1 MPILKVSDMKKTNLT
16 TSVALSALLVSLSG
30 SALAQSDPGILN
42 GQVIIDGNIF
52 ANDALTIEGDRYGN
66 VGSTALATGNAASG
80 MGDGEVNG
88 HVSSTQTMSGNST
101 ASAALEGGRVFG
113 TASADA
119 TAYGNSTTGSQFQ
132 ADSMVQTVGANRIS
146 SSASVSDISAT
157 TLNTSAT
164 SAANIQDIGFDGRLV
179 AEGDSPTLRANANQT
194 SQADVD
200 ASVDATVCCSVEDT
214 NANTLAV
221 SNSYQSSSVYSNV
234 FGNVQQTSTG
244 SAVTAETNL
253 TQAAGNNINA
263 NSQAMGNNVVIDNS
277 WGYSQLDG
285 SQNSSSAITATTEVV
300 LNDWDGD
307 AAISAYGVGN
317 SAMQTNIGSDLNA
330 YYSQNNSG
338 DVISLTDFEGGN
350 GGAGNLTNSSTAIGN
365 AYTGYVCATCQSAVP
380 GGALTQ
386 TNSGNIIA
394 SGQTWVAGGNGNVY
408 SSAAAIGN
416 SANYSTNSVAGS
428 H

>member
-1 MPILKVSDMKKTNLT
+1 MKRTNLAA
-16 TSVALSALLVSLSG
+16 SVALSALLVSLSG

-42 GQVIIDGNIF
+42 NQINFADVFADMNVEEDGN
-52 ANDALTIEGDRYGN
+52 N
-66 VGSTALATGNAASG
+66 VSSTALALGNVASG
-80 MGDGEVNG
+80 MGDGAVNG
-88 HVSSTQTMSGNST
+88 HVESTQTMSGDST
-101 ASAALEGGRVFG
+101 ASATLESLNTLG
-113 TASADA
+113 TASAEA
-119 TAYGNSTTGSQFQ
+119 TSYGNSTTGSQFQ
-132 ADSMVQTVGANRIS
+132 ADSMNQTVGANRIS
-146 SSASVSDISAT
+146 SSTSVNDISAT

-234 FGNVQQTSTG
+234 FGNIRQTSTG
-244 SAVTAETNL
+244 DTVTAETNL
-253 TQAAGNNINA
+253 TQAAGNNVNA
-263 NSQAMGNNVVIDNS
+263 NSQAMGNNIVMDNS

-285 SQNSSSAITATTEVV
+285 SQNNSSTITSTTEVV
-300 LNDWDGD
+300 LNDWSGD

-317 SAMQTNIGSDLNA
+317 SALQTNIGSDLNA

-338 DVISLTDFEGGN
+338 DVISLSDFEGGN

-394 SGQTWVAGGNGNVY
+394 SGQTWTSNNGNVY
-408 SSAAAIGN
+408 GSAVAIGN

>member
-1 MPILKVSDMKKTNLT
+1 MKRTNLAA
-16 TSVALSALLVSLSG
+16 SVALSALLVSLSG

-42 GQVIIDGNIF
+42 NQINFADVFADMNVEEDGN
-52 ANDALTIEGDRYGN
+52 N
-66 VGSTALATGNAASG
+66 VSSTALALGNVASG
-80 MGDGEVNG
+80 MGDGAVNG
-88 HVSSTQTMSGNST
+88 HVESTQTMSGDST
-101 ASAALEGGRVFG
+101 ASATLESLNTLG
-113 TASADA
+113 TASAEA
-119 TAYGNSTTGSQFQ
+119 TSYGNSTTGSQFQ
-132 ADSMVQTVGANRIS
+132 ADSMNQTVGANRIS
-146 SSASVSDISAT
+146 SSASVNDISAT

-234 FGNVQQTSTG
+234 FGNIRQTSTG
-244 SAVTAETNL
+244 DTVTAETNL
-253 TQAAGNNINA
+253 TQAAGNNVNA
-263 NSQAMGNNVVIDNS
+263 NSQAMGNNIVMDNS

-285 SQNSSSAITATTEVV
+285 SQNNSSTITSTTEVV
-300 LNDWDGD
+300 LNDWSGD

-317 SAMQTNIGSDLNA
+317 SALQTNIGSDLNA

-338 DVISLTDFEGGN
+338 DVISLSDFEGGN

-394 SGQTWVAGGNGNVY
+394 SGQTWTSNNGNVY
-408 SSAAAIGN
+408 GSAVAIGN